1 MSKADKPFDMI
12 VKSLT
17 DKGPL
22 KIDVY
27 QQTEQAFN
35 NLKNILKQLE
45 TELLEVMSAID
56 KRVVIKYTERSLFD
70 LEFKISD
77 DILIFTMHT
86 DAYTFSSSH
95 QLWQNSYV
103 SEKRNNSYCG
113 MISIY
118 NFLTDSIKFNRT
130 NDVGLLIARIF
141 INSENHF
148 FVEGKKQL
156 GFLFNDFEKDVLD
169 EARLREV
176 VESAVLHTLNFDI
189 HTPPFDKV
197 QMISVQELNEKNLA
211 SVLTTG
217 KRLGFKFQA
226 DPDIS

>member
-1 MSKADKPFDMI
+1 MDKAEKPFDMI
-12 VKSLT
+12 VKSLRE
-17 DKGPL
+17 KAPL

-45 TELLEVMSAID
+45 IDLLKVMSTID

-95 QLWQNSYV
+95 QIWQNTYV
-103 SEKRNNSYCG
+103 SENRNNGYCG

-118 NFLTDSIKFNRT
+118 NFLTDSIKFNRS

-141 INSENHF
+141 INAENHF

-156 GFLFNDFEKDVLD
+156 GFLFSDFKNDILD
-169 EARLREV
+169 ELRLKEV
-176 VESAVLHTLNFDI
+176 TETAILHTLNFDI

-197 QMISVQELNEKNLA
+197 QLISVQELNEKNLA
-211 SVLTTG
+211 SVVSTG
-217 KRLGFKFQA
+217 KRLGFKFEA
-226 DPDIS
+226 ETDVS

>member
-1 MSKADKPFDMI
+1 MANAEKPFDMI
-12 VKSLT
+12 IKSLRE
-17 DKGPL
+17 KAPL

-45 TELLEVMSAID
+45 TELLEVMASVD

-77 DILIFTMHT
+77 DIIIFTMHT

-95 QLWQNSYV
+95 QIWQNSYV
-103 SEKRNNSYCG
+103 SNNRGNGYCG

-130 NDVGLLIARIF
+130 NDVGILIGRIF
-141 INSENHF
+141 INSHNHF

-156 GFLFNDFEKDVLD
+156 GFLFNDFENDILD
-169 EARLREV
+169 ENRLREV
-176 VESAVLHTLNFDI
+176 AETAILHTLNFDI
-189 HTPPFDKV
+189 HTPPFDQVK
-197 QMISVQELNEKNLA
+197 MISVQELNEKNLA
-211 SVLTTG
+211 SVVSTG
-217 KRLGFKFQA
+217 KRLGFKFQT
-226 DPDIS
+226 DSDIK

>member
-1 MSKADKPFDMI
+1 MAEAEKPFDMI

-17 DKGPL
+17 DKAPL
-22 KIDVY
+22 KVDVY

-35 NLKNILKQLE
+35 HLRNILKGLE
-45 TELLEVMSAID
+45 TDLLEVMSKID
-56 KRVVIKYTERSLFD
+56 KRVVIKHTERGLFD

-86 DAYTFSSSH
+86 DTYTFPSIH
-95 QLWQNSYV
+95 QILQKSYV
-103 SEKRNNSYCG
+103 SNNKNHSYCG

-130 NDVGLLIARIF
+130 NDIGLLIARIF
-141 INSENHF
+141 LNSENHF

-156 GFLFNDFEKDVLD
+156 GFLFNDFENDVLS
-169 EARLREV
+169 ESRLREV
-176 VESAVLHTLNFDI
+176 AEAAILHTLNFDI

-197 QMISVQELNEKNLA
+197 QMISVRELNEKNLA

-217 KRLGFKFQA
+217 KRLGFKFQT
-226 DPDIS
+226 DTDIT